1 MSAQS
6 KKSEGRGRLRSALR
20 VVALV
25 LAAWMLLSWAAAR
38 VLIVS
43 SEPAHADALVVLAG
57 SSTYRE
63 RTRWAARLFLEGRA
77 PKIILTDDGLRGGW
91 SIIEQ
96 RNLFFVERARQEL
109 QRGGVPADRIEV
121 IPRTVTTTHEE
132 ALRVREYTGTRDL
145 HSILVVTSAY
155 QSRRALWTLKRV
167 FKDSD
172 VEVRLEAAPTGE
184 QTPSPATWWWHKLGW
199 QLVAVEYVKM
209 AYYLLNY

>member
-1 MSAQS
+1 M
-6 KKSEGRGRLRSALR
+6 R
-20 VVALV
+20 VAALV

-57 SSTYRE
+57 SATYRE

-91 SIIEQ
+91 SIMEQ
-96 RNLFFVERARQEL
+96 RNLFFVERAKQEL

-121 IPRTVTTTHEE
+121 VPQIVTGTHEE
-132 ALRVREYTGTRDL
+132 AGRVREYALTHEL
-145 HSILVVTSAY
+145 HSLLFVTSAY

-167 FKDSD
+167 FKDSN

-209 AYYLLNY
+209 AYYLVNY